1 MFSGSTHRSLT
12 LNLWTLTER
21 LLAIAPALGW
31 LSMHRRIKSIDACL
45 AQARASHLRR
55 SLGPLQLGALG
66 VGAIVGTGIF
76 VLTAIGVERAG
87 PALMLSFVIAAAV
100 CALAALA
107 YAELAA
113 MIPISGS
120 AYTYSYAIFGE
131 LAAWLVGWNLILEYA
146 AAAGAV
152 AVGWSGYILGLL
164 RTWGVDFPVY
174 LRAGMFASHAG
185 GVNLVAVGIVTVVTT
200 LLVIGTRTSAAVTSA
215 LVAIKLT
222 ALLAFLLVTLPML
235 NLQNFTP
242 FMPFGFGS
250 TEVSGTV
257 KGVMAAASLIFMAY
271 LGFDT
276 VSTAAEETKNPNRN
290 VPLGILG
297 SLAACSLIYVL
308 VAAGAIG
315 TTPYQRLIGNT
326 EPLAW
331 ILRNLG
337 HPTLGNL
344 VGLAA
349 VVALPSVLLMLL
361 FGQSRIFFS
370 MARDGLLPRALSRV
384 HPRLHTP
391 HVMTIITGAAV
402 ALLAAFFSVQEIA
415 ELSNTGTLF
424 AFVAVGLGV
433 LRLRSTEPLR
443 PRPFRCPAI
452 WLVAPGAIAGCSY
465 LFLSLSY
472 RTQMRFLCWT
482 LIGVAVYLLYGF
494 RRSPLRGDA

>member
-1 MFSGSTHRSLT
+1 M
-12 LNLWTLTER
+12 N
-21 LLAIAPALGW
+21 
-31 LSMHRRIKSIDACL
+31 RRVKSIDGCL
-45 AQARASHLRR
+45 AGAKHSHLRR
-55 SLGPLQLGALG
+55 SLGPIQLAALG

-76 VLTAIGVERAG
+76 VLTAIGAERAG

-100 CALAALA
+100 CGLAALA

-113 MIPISGS
+113 MIPVAGS

-131 LAAWLVGWNLILEYA
+131 FAAWLVGWNLILEYA

-152 AVGWSGYILGLL
+152 AVGWSGYIVGLL
-164 RTWGVDFPVY
+164 HAWGIHLPIY
-174 LRAGMFASHAG
+174 MRAGWFASPGG
-185 GVNLVAVGIVTVVTT
+185 GVNVVAVAIIAVVTT
-200 LLVIGTRTSAAVTSA
+200 LLIIGTRTSAAVTSA

-222 ALLAFLLVTLPML
+222 ALLAFVLVTLPAL
-235 NLQNFTP
+235 NLHNFSP

-250 TEVSGTV
+250 HEVGGTV

-276 VSTAAEETKNPNRN
+276 VSTAAEETRNPNRN
-290 VPLGILG
+290 VPLAILG

-344 VGLAA
+344 VGLSA
-349 VVALPSVLLMLL
+349 VVALPSVLVMLL

-370 MARDGLLPRALSRV
+370 ISRDGLLPQALSRV
-384 HPRLHTP
+384 HPRFRTP
-391 HVMTIITGAAV
+391 YVMTAITGAVV
-402 ALLAAFFSVQEIA
+402 ALLAALFSVQEIA

-424 AFVAVGLGV
+424 AFIAVGVGV
-433 LRLRSTEPLR
+433 LSLRITQPQR

-452 WLVAPGAIAGCSY
+452 WFVAPVAVAGCGY
-465 LFLSLSY
+465 LFVSLSST
-472 RTQMRFLCWT
+472 TQVRFFCWT
-482 LIGVAVYLLYGF
+482 LIGAAVYLIYGY

>member
-1 MFSGSTHRSLT
+1 
-12 LNLWTLTER
+12 
-21 LLAIAPALGW
+21 
-31 LSMHRRIKSIDACL
+31 
-45 AQARASHLRR
+45 
-55 SLGPLQLGALG
+55 

-76 VLTAIGVERAG
+76 VLTAIGAERAG

-100 CALAALA
+100 CGPAALA

-113 MIPISGS
+113 MIPAAGS

-131 LAAWLVGWNLILEYA
+131 LLAWLVGWNLILEYS

-152 AVGWSGYILGLL
+152 AVGWSGYIVGLL
-164 RTWGVDFPVY
+164 HACGIDLPMY
-174 LRAGMFASHAG
+174 LRAGWFATPGG
-185 GVNLVAVGIVTVVTT
+185 GVNLVAVVIIVAVIV
-200 LLVIGTRTSAAVTSA
+200 LLIIGTRTSAAVTSV
-215 LVAIKLT
+215 LVAIKLI
-222 ALLAFLLVTLPML
+222 ALLAFVLVTLPAL
-235 NLQNFTP
+235 NLDNFSP

-250 TEVSGTV
+250 TEVGGTV

-276 VSTAAEETKNPNRN
+276 VSTAAEETRNPNRN

-297 SLAACSLIYVL
+297 SLAACSLVYVL
-308 VAAGAIG
+308 VAAGTIG

-344 VGLAA
+344 IGLSA

-370 MARDGLLPRALSRV
+370 MSRDGLLPQALSRV
-384 HPRLHTP
+384 HPRFRTP
-391 HVMTIITGAAV
+391 YLTTAITGGVV

-424 AFVAVGLGV
+424 AFMAVGAGV
-433 LRLRSTEPLR
+433 LSLRIIEPLR
-443 PRPFRCPAI
+443 SRPFRCPAI
-452 WLVAPGAIAGCSY
+452 WVVAPLAVAGCGY
-465 LFLSLSY
+465 LFVSLSST
-472 RTQMRFLCWT
+472 TQVRFLCWS
-482 LIGVAVYLLYGF
+482 LIGVVVYLVYGY
-494 RRSPLRGDA
+494 RRSPLRDEARSSCAPTARDRRVD

>member
-1 MFSGSTHRSLT
+1 M
-12 LNLWTLTER
+12 N
-21 LLAIAPALGW
+21 
-31 LSMHRRIKSIDACL
+31 RRVKSVENCL
-45 AQARASHLRR
+45 AQAGHSHLRR
-55 SLGPLQLGALG
+55 SLGPIQLAALG

-76 VLTAIGVERAG
+76 VLTAIGAERAG
-87 PALMLSFVIAAAV
+87 PALMLSFLIAAAV
-100 CALAALA
+100 CGLAALA

-113 MIPISGS
+113 MIPIAGS

-131 LAAWLVGWNLILEYA
+131 LAAWLVGWNLILEYT

-152 AVGWSGYILGLL
+152 AVGWSGYIVGLL
-164 RTWGVDFPVY
+164 HAWGIDLPIY
-174 LRAGMFASHAG
+174 LRAGIFASSGG
-185 GVNLVAVGIVTVVTT
+185 GVNLVAVMITAVVTT
-200 LLVIGTRTSAAVTSA
+200 LLIIGTHTSAAVTSA
-215 LVAIKLT
+215 LVAIKLI
-222 ALLAFLLVTLPML
+222 ALLVFVLVTLPAL
-235 NLQNFTP
+235 NLQNFLP
-242 FMPFGFGS
+242 FMPYGFGS
-250 TEVSGTV
+250 TEVGGTV

-297 SLAACSLIYVL
+297 SLATCSLIYVL

-315 TTPYQRLIGNT
+315 TTPYQRLIGNP

-344 VGLAA
+344 VGLSA

-370 MARDGLLPRALSRV
+370 MSRDGLLPQALSRV
-384 HPRLHTP
+384 HARFRTP
-391 HVMTIITGAAV
+391 YVITAITGAVV

-424 AFVAVGLGV
+424 AFIAVGVGV
-433 LRLRSTEPLR
+433 LTLRIADPLR
-443 PRPFRCPAI
+443 PRPFRCPAV
-452 WLVAPGAIAGCSY
+452 WLVAPLAVAGCAY
-465 LFLSLSY
+465 LFVSLSST
-472 RTQMRFLCWT
+472 TQARFFCWS
-482 LIGVAVYLLYGF
+482 LLGVAVYLVYGY
-494 RRSPLRGDA
+494 RHSPLRNEI